1 MARGRRWEAIM
12 KRMMVVLLGCLVMLV
27 GWAAPAQ
34 AGRAVV
40 EYPTIT
46 AIAFTWTPADAGG
59 TCHNTTVGTLS
70 APITATT
77 RVTARWTL
85 TAISPSGDVW
95 PYQMW
100 IGSPAVGSSSVGPW
114 TIGACSS
121 DGARY
126 VSVRIELF
134 KGTRVSR
141 TAMPYT
147 AKTVTFAAGYVC
159 TW

>member
-1 MARGRRWEAIM
+1 V
-12 KRMMVVLLGCLVMLV
+12 KLRMLALLAGLMMLLA
-27 GWAAPAQ
+27 WAAPAQ
-34 AGRAVV
+34 ARPATV

-46 AIAFTWTPADAGG
+46 EITFTWTPADARGD
-59 TCHNTTVGTLS
+59 CHNTTVGTLS
-70 APITATT
+70 APVTSTT

-100 IGSPAVGSSSVGPW
+100 MGSPAVGSSTVGPW
-114 TIGACSS
+114 TLGACSE

-141 TAMPYT
+141 TALPYT
-147 AKTVTFAAGYVC
+147 AKTLTFREAYVC
-159 TW
+159 TPP

>member
-1 MARGRRWEAIM
+1 MRVKMLA
-12 KRMMVVLLGCLVMLV
+12 LLASLLMLL

-34 AGRAVV
+34 ARQPTV

-46 AIAFTWTPADAGG
+46 GITVTWTPADAGG

-70 APITATT
+70 APVTSTT

-85 TAISPSGDVW
+85 TAISPTGEVW

-100 IGSPAVGSSSVGPW
+100 IGSPAVGSSQVGPW
-114 TIGACSS
+114 TLGACNY

-141 TAMPYT
+141 TAVPYT
-147 AKTVTFAAGYVC
+147 ARTLTFTDSYVC
-159 TW
+159 TPR